1 MAASIGSSLT
11 LRLRRKHDGKTT
23 FLYAQGFGLTVN
35 TPAPKRIQIGILLS
49 LGCAAAIAQRPATV
63 RQILSGTMLPDNEV
77 ATFEHSE
84 TLYPFSRV
92 PRKGPVHQLPLA
104 AKQLKS
110 VRFKSDGKDYDL
122 FDYLADNRIA
132 GLLILKDGKVAFED
146 YELGATPAT
155 RWASFSMA
163 KSISSTLVGAAL
175 QQGLISS
182 LDVPLSRYVPAL
194 KAGGYDGV
202 SIRNLLQMAS
212 GVRWNETYTDPQS
225 DVSKLGLLLL
235 AQKAGAVVTYM
246 SALPKTGAPGSIW
259 NYSTGETYL
268 IGPVIE
274 GATHKPLATYLS
286 ETLWSRLGMEQDA
299 TWWLESPGGMGLAGA
314 GIGATLRDY
323 GRFALFVQ
331 QDGMIEGQ
339 RVVPEGWFR
348 EAGSAHVIGSK
359 SVDYGYLWWPMPAG
373 GDPIHQGAFEARG
386 IYGQHIYINPEEKLV
401 IVVLSARPKPTG
413 ATVLNDAAFFAAVAR
428 SLQ

>member
-1 MAASIGSSLT
+1 MKTAVLKKSRIRSTGWWLYAGGLAILLTITCAVLVAQQVGSIG
-11 LRLRRKHDGKTT
+11 
-23 FLYAQGFGLTVN
+23 
-35 TPAPKRIQIGILLS
+35 
-49 LGCAAAIAQRPATV
+49 
-63 RQILSGTMLPDNEV
+63 QILAGTMLPDQEV
-77 ATFEHSE
+77 STFEHSE
-84 TLYPFSRV
+84 LLYPSTRV
-92 PRKGPVHQLPLA
+92 PRKGPVRQLPPA
-104 AKQLKS
+104 ASQMKNIH
-110 VRFKSDGKDYDL
+110 FKSDGKDYDL

-132 GLLILKDGKVAFED
+132 GLLILKDGKVAFEN
-146 YELGATPAT
+146 YELGATPAS

-163 KSISSTLVGAAL
+163 KSVSSTLVGAAL

-182 LDVPLSRYVPAL
+182 LDVPASRYVPSL
-194 KAGGYDGV
+194 KDGGYEGV

-212 GVRWNETYTDPQS
+212 GVQWNETYTDPQS

-235 AQKAGAVVTYM
+235 AQKPGAIVNYM
-246 SALPKTGAPGSIW
+246 KALPKAGVPGSIW

-268 IGPVIE
+268 IGAVIE

-299 TWWLESPGGMGLAGA
+299 TWWLESPGGMGLAGS

-323 GRFALFVQ
+323 GRFGLFVQ
-331 QDGMIEGQ
+331 QDGILDGQ
-339 RVVPEGWFR
+339 RILPEGWFR
-348 EAGSAHVIGSK
+348 EAGSAHVFGGK

-373 GDPIHQGAFEARG
+373 GDPVHAGAFQAQG
-386 IYGQHIYINPEEKLV
+386 IYGQHIYINPNQKLV
-401 IVVLSARPKPTG
+401 IVVLSARSKPTG